1 MDLPLKN
8 LKGAVV
14 GTIEVSDAVFDVPFR
29 PTLVH
34 QVMVGH
40 LANRRVGTH
49 STKTRA
55 EVRGGGRKPWRQK
68 GTGRARQGS
77 IRSPQ
82 WRGGGVV
89 FGPKPRDYH
98 HHTPRKMRQEAIRCL
113 LAQKVRDEMVT
124 VVEEFD
130 LTDAKTKDAIRT
142 LADLGIGA
150 KCLVVS
156 GEPAPDLA
164 RAYRNLRRVKSLPA
178 YTLNTLDLLNYDHLL
193 MSVGAVR
200 KVEALWD
207 KRQPEPQPL
216 ATEPGGAPENGAA
229 ADADQAEGAAES

>member
-113 LAQKVRDEMVT
+113 LAQK
-124 VVEEFD
+124 
-130 LTDAKTKDAIRT
+130 IRT

-216 ATEPGGAPENGAA
+216 ETEPGGAPENGAA